1 MPNLNEIGDRFI
13 QALNEIR
20 VTRPLETELLA
31 REALALVRLRIQ
43 KQGGDENGADFGQY
57 SDAVV
62 PRWYFDKLMTSGS
75 KKILERKGWFV
86 SYKDA
91 REARGFQT
99 DTYDY
104 TFTGRF
110 FNELRA
116 TISGNDLSSTTA
128 EIVGSDRSQNI
139 LDWQSEKIDKS
150 ILLLSVEELRI
161 INDAYF
167 ERIDDIINK
176 YL

>member
-1 MPNLNEIGDRFI
+1 MPKLSDIGNNFI

-20 VTRPLETELLA
+20 VTRPIETEMLA

-43 KQGGDENGADFGQY
+43 RQGGDENGSAFGQY

-75 KKILERKGWFV
+75 KKVLERKGWFV

-91 REARGFQT
+91 RDARGFQT

-104 TFTGRF
+104 TFTGQF
-110 FNELRA
+110 FN
-116 TISGNDLSSTTA
+116 
-128 EIVGSDRSQNI
+128 
-139 LDWQSEKIDKS
+139 
-150 ILLLSVEELRI
+150 
-161 INDAYF
+161 
-167 ERIDDIINK
+167 
-176 YL
+176 

>member
-1 MPNLNEIGDRFI
+1 MPKLSDIGNNFI

-20 VTRPLETELLA
+20 VTRPIETEMLA

-43 KQGGDENGADFGQY
+43 RQGGDENGSAFGQY

-75 KKILERKGWFV
+75 KKVLERKGWFV

-91 REARGFQT
+91 RDARGFQT

-104 TFTGRF
+104 TFTGQF
-110 FNELRA
+110 FNELKA
-116 TISGNDLSSTTA
+116 TILGNSLSSTTA
-128 EIVGSDRSQNI
+128 IIRGSERSQNI
-139 LDWQSEKIDKS
+139 LDWQSDKIDKS

-161 INDAYF
+161 VNDAYF
-167 ERIDDIINK
+167 ERIDDILNK
-176 YL
+176 YI